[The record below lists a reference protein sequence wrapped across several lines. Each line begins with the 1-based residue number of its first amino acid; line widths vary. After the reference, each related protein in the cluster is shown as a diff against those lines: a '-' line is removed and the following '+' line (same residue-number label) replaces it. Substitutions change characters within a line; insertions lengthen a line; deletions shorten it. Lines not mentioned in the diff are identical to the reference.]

1 MKKEKKIH
9 DRNTRNN
16 EVAAQFILEECITR
30 QISSLR
36 GTVNCSFVKINEIQP
51 KIIPIKSLEKV
62 SSKALKIHFD
72 VIASKSTLYTL
83 QSTAP

>member
-16 EVAAQFILEECITR
+16 EVAVQFILEECITR

-51 KIIPIKSLEKV
+51 KNNTHQIVRESL
-62 SSKALKIHFD
+62 F
-72 VIASKSTLYTL
+72 KSTQNSL
-83 QSTAP
+83 